1 MKKGIKILSAL
12 LAVLMLCG
20 TVTVGAG
27 ALTLYDENGNAEGA
41 SKFNY
46 DAIDYEKTIEKNLE
60 SSKFNTPQEK
70 VASMNLMWEKNGYR
84 MYVDPISGEVATE
97 KIVTGELLFTNPW
110 DLSDASYTAV
120 TSGKKDKTT
129 AISVKK
135 QLMSQI
141 VITYIDNN
149 NPKELYSCIEA
160 AARNQINVEY
170 IKNGIRIEYSIGREE
185 ARMLVPMRISK
196 DRFEKRIIREMRETA
211 NTEDIIVIDT
221 QNKNNYSLIDNKQV
235 FKYQDA
241 LDQGAEEGEEY
252 GYYEYVQ
259 KFLDPT
265 FDMEGEPLV
274 AKKLKKSAYGFEYE
288 CFAVI
293 KFASYYNEKNVDK
306 AKTDAERASLLAMY
320 PIVKKMPIYILDTKV
335 KDNASQMRKVE
346 SYIKDY
352 APTYTYEELDS
363 DHDLTEYEAIAKSPV
378 LFKVALEYTVDE
390 DGLVVRMPANGI
402 RFDESIYLLENI
414 EMLPYMGA
422 GRNDG
427 DWSDGGDGYNFFP
440 DGSGTLF
447 DFQQLNDGAHHDAY
461 AQIYGTDFAYH
472 TISGQHQETVRVP
485 VFGIVEHWTGK
496 KTDYNNV
503 IKAEVLNPDGTVKTP
518 AVYGT
523 KDVNEDHGFLAII
536 EEGDALARLTTVHLS
551 AKSIYNTV
559 KMSFYPRPKDSYN
572 MADAISVGSNKEMT
586 VVSDRKYVGNYK
598 VRYVMLSDD
607 NLAKENKL
615 SKYYE
620 CSWMGMAV
628 AYRDYLEKQNVLT
641 RLTES
646 DVSENIPLYIETYG
660 ALMTTEKIFSIPVD
674 VMTPL
679 TTFEDVKTMYNEL
692 SADIKKKT
700 EELVNK
706 GETTSA
712 DENNVNK
719 AANINFKL
727 TGYAN
732 GGLYSVMPYNLNWEK
747 AVGGASGFEDLVK
760 YSKEKDFGVFPDFDF
775 VYSENQARFD
785 GVDLKSDAVKTIDN
799 RYTMRRYFSA
809 TYQSYVG
816 YYELAISASRFDKFI
831 TKLLSNYLKYD
842 PTGISVST
850 LGSDLNSDF
859 DEDDPLNRED
869 SKEYTV
875 DALRKLSN
883 TVNSA
888 GNALKIMT
896 SGGNAYTWR
905 YADYILNMPLN
916 SSRYNDSSNAVP
928 FVGVVLHGYLQ
939 FAGTPIN
946 EEGDIE
952 YAFLKAIENG
962 AGLYFVISYQ
972 NTQKLKDDFR
982 LSEHYSVRYDIW
994 RDDLVDMYVSLNDL
1008 LSDLQTKLIID
1019 HEFLTGSRVPDPDEV
1034 VEDEENKRKEE
1045 ELKAAEEAAAA
1056 AKKAIA
1062 EALALRKTPMT
1073 QAKATE
1079 SELARVATYINVAA
1093 KHAAL
1098 IDNSYIDLCADLAKA
1113 SEKALKAANEAQKAV
1128 YSVTAYKSAVT
1139 SAADSISSR
1148 LKSAVDAALA
1158 EATTALLAGVT
1169 DEAKKSEITAKAAE
1183 VANAL
1188 KNAAAN
1194 SGAEEAAKIAS
1205 SAETYFSDVEA
1216 AAAKAAAAEKI
1227 VDAVADGIG
1236 KERAALMVAAAD
1248 ADRET
1253 IEKVAEAVT
1262 EGILAGFVAAD
1273 AETVYNTA
1281 KDSYDKSVTSTTE
1294 SITRLATALANR
1306 KNTEDAAIAAGI
1318 SASDLLNAMT
1328 LSETKYLANRRV
1340 SAAKD
1345 NEKAYTDATYEY
1357 NMKASPYFTALK
1369 SKYDALAGSNDALKN
1384 ALAKL
1389 AAYVQ
1394 ADADAEM
1401 AENLATANPSDSNTA
1416 SATEK
1421 RKAANDRKAEY
1432 DALPEADRNAAKAEA
1447 DKVAAAIAAN
1457 TDAAYADLAKQY
1469 KEMTDAKAAV
1479 FAAAPAYAEYIN
1491 LVAAAEAATKAYN
1504 ETETV
1509 ALAKKAAD
1517 DNYTAVATAYN
1528 AVAGSDALKT
1538 AREITALVDA
1548 LSKAET
1554 ALATAKVT
1562 YDAAKEVFDKT
1573 GLEETAYNTAKTAY
1587 DAALTAMTTAKA
1599 ALDGARNASAHKT
1612 EFEAV
1617 EAAYAEKL
1625 SAETRNTLVRS
1636 LDGYIKTV
1644 VEGLFGESAELADA
1658 VNKTAD
1664 YILKNNKANEASATY
1679 KTYISKID
1687 SAVSSIK
1694 ASITTMKNAVSLS
1707 EAATKSLKEKYE
1719 ELLADPNATAIEKQ
1733 SAKQFYD
1740 SAVANTN
1747 KASDNLATLEKDY
1760 DELRKLTY
1768 NAALTKAKVIVF
1780 GQETVNND
1788 IATANDAFVRLNNA
1802 LNVSGDA
1809 LKVLDTEWKKMVVT
1823 AKNYTEAAN
1832 KLAELEEK
1840 DFDSMS
1846 KAEKEEY
1853 RADLVTYSFRK
1864 MVAEEELRAAQEVIS
1879 TNLLTFRDDK
1889 GYRNLARYRNNADA
1903 AVQLLLA
1910 DLEYAETLKNLYA
1923 ADATATAEDKAYAE
1937 EKYNELK
1944 TLCDKY
1950 LDMIDKA
1957 DKLLAQVRES
1967 ALEQELID
1975 EKFEITNN
1983 TKAQDLFD
1991 ETLGKKKNNTGN
2003 VIESN
2008 KYTCS
2013 DGSIVAVTY
2022 GGKDGNDNKAYRTF
2036 LLNYNSFAITVTYGG
2051 VEYTI
2056 PAYGYKV
2063 INY

>member
-20 TVTVGAG
+20 TFAVGAG
-27 ALTLYDENGNAEGA
+27 ALTRYDENGNAEGA
-41 SKFNY
+41 SKFNA
-46 DAIDYEKTIEKNLE
+46 DAIDYNITIEKNLE

-120 TSGKKDKTT
+120 TAGKKDKST

-196 DRFEKRIIREMRETA
+196 DRFEKRIVREMRETA

-221 QNKNNYSLIDNKQV
+221 SNQNNYTLIDNKRV

-241 LDQGAEEGEEY
+241 LNQGAEEGEEY
-252 GYYEYVQ
+252 GYYDYVK
-259 KFLDPT
+259 KFLDPN

-274 AKKLKKSAYGFEYE
+274 AEKLKKSDYGFEYE

-293 KFASYYNEKNVDK
+293 KFASYYNEKNLDK
-306 AKTDAERASLLAMY
+306 AKTDAERSSLLAMY
-320 PIVKKMPIYILDTKV
+320 PIVKTMPIYIIDTKV
-335 KDNASQMRKVE
+335 KDNTSQMRKVE

-352 APTYTYEELDS
+352 ASSYTYEELDG
-363 DHDLTEYEAIAKSPV
+363 DHDLTQYEATAKSPV

-427 DWSDGGDGYNFFP
+427 DWSDGGDGYTFFP
-440 DGSGTLF
+440 DGSGALF

-472 TISGQHQETVRVP
+472 NLSGQHQETVRVP
-485 VFGIVEHWTGK
+485 VFGIVERWSGK
-496 KTDYNNV
+496 KTDYTKV
-503 IKAEVLNPDGTVKTP
+503 IKQEVLNADGTVKTP

-523 KDVNEDHGFLAII
+523 KDVEEDHGFLAII
-536 EEGDALARLTTVHLS
+536 EEGDALAKLTTVHMS
-551 AKSIYNTV
+551 AKSIYNMV

-586 VVSDRKYVGNYK
+586 VVSERKYVGNYK

-641 RLTES
+641 RLAES
-646 DVSENIPLYIETYG
+646 DVSANIPLYVETYG

-692 SADIKKKT
+692 SGDIKKRT
-700 EELVNK
+700 EELVNS
-706 GETTSA
+706 GNTTSA
-712 DENNVNK
+712 SEKNVNS

-747 AVGGASGFEDLVK
+747 AVGGAAGFADLVK
-760 YSKEKDFGVFPDFDF
+760 YSKEKGFGVFPDFDF
-775 VYSENQARFD
+775 VYAENQARFD
-785 GVDLKSDAVKTIDN
+785 GVDLKADAVKTIDN

-809 TYQSYVG
+809 TFQSYVG

-831 TKLLSNYLKYD
+831 TRLLSNYLKYD

-850 LGSDLNSDF
+850 LGTDLNSDF
-859 DEDDPLNRED
+859 DETDPLNRED
-869 SKEYTV
+869 SKEYTIE
-875 DALRKLSN
+875 ALRKLSL

-888 GNALKIMT
+888 GNALKVMT

-905 YADYILNMPLN
+905 YADYIVNMPLN

-928 FVGVVLHGYLQ
+928 FVGTVLHGYLQ

-994 RDDLVDMYVSLNDL
+994 RDDLVNMYVNLNDL

-1019 HEFLTGSRVPDPDEV
+1019 HEFLVGSRVPDPDEV
-1034 VEDEENKRKEE
+1034 IEDAENKRKEE

-1056 AKKAIA
+1056 AKKEIA

-1073 QAKATE
+1073 QAKVTE
-1079 SELARVATYINVAA
+1079 AELVRVSTYINIAA

-1098 IDNSYIDLCADLAKA
+1098 IDKSYVGICADLAKA
-1113 SEKALKAANEAQKAV
+1113 SDKALKAANEAQKAV
-1128 YSVTAYKSAVT
+1128 YSVTAYNKVK
-1139 SAADSISSR
+1139 ADIVASMESR
-1148 LKSAVDAALA
+1148 LKSAVDTAIK
-1158 EATTALLAGVT
+1158 EATDALLAGVT
-1169 DEAKKSEITAKAAE
+1169 DEAKKTEIKAKVNEIAVRLKAA
-1183 VANAL
+1183 
-1188 KNAAAN
+1188 AAD
-1194 SGAEEAAKIAS
+1194 SGAAETARLAS
-1205 SAETYFSDVEA
+1205 NTDTYFSDIEE
-1216 AAAKAAAAEKI
+1216 AAAKAAAAVRI

-1236 KERAALMVAAAD
+1236 NESASLTLSATE
-1248 ADRET
+1248 ADRAV
-1253 IEKVAEAVT
+1253 ISAVAERVT
-1262 EGILAGFVAAD
+1262 ENILSDFRATD
-1273 AETVYNTA
+1273 AETVYGSARTA
-1281 KDSYDKSVTSTTE
+1281 YNKSVSDTAAL
-1294 SITRLATALANR
+1294 IMKLAQAVANR
-1306 KNTEDAAIAAGI
+1306 TNTENAALAAGI
-1318 SASDLLNAMT
+1318 SAADIANAT
-1328 LSETKYLANRRV
+1328 ALAEAKYTAALRV
-1340 SAAKD
+1340 SAARND
-1345 NEKAYTDATYEY
+1345 EKVFNDAFYNYKLKIAPYYTELKKTY
-1357 NMKASPYFTALK
+1357 KT
-1369 SKYDALAGSNDALKN
+1369 LAGSNDALAT
-1384 ALAKL
+1384 ALEKL
-1389 AAYVQ
+1389 AVYAQ
-1394 ADADAEM
+1394 ADTDAKI
-1401 AENLATANPSDSNTA
+1401 AEFLARVNPSDSNKD
-1416 SATEK
+1416 SAGSS
-1421 RKAANDRKAEY
+1421 RKAANDKKAEY
-1432 DALPEADRNAAKAEA
+1432 DALPEADRTAAEA
-1447 DKVAAAIAAN
+1447 AAAGVDAAIAAN
-1457 TDAAYADLAKQY
+1457 TDPAYATLAKLFSDMN
-1469 KEMTDAKAAV
+1469 EAKAAV
-1479 FAAAPAYAEYIN
+1479 NAAEPAYTAY
-1491 LVAAAEAATKAYN
+1491 LVLVSESEAANKAY
-1504 ETETV
+1504 TEKEVV
-1509 ALAKKAAD
+1509 AIAKKAAD
-1517 DNYTAVATAYN
+1517 EHYTATAAAYN
-1528 AVAGSDALKT
+1528 GVAGSDAVKT
-1538 AREITALVDA
+1538 AKEIAALKDA
-1548 LSKAET
+1548 LLKAET
-1554 ALATAKVT
+1554 ALAAAKAK
-1562 YDAAKEVFDKT
+1562 YDAAKEVFDRT
-1573 GLEETAYNTAKTAY
+1573 GLEETAYNTAKTEY
-1587 DAALTAMTTAKA
+1587 ETALTVMTTAKSD
-1599 ALDGARNASAHKT
+1599 LDDARNSSAHRT

-1617 EAAYAEKL
+1617 EAAYSAKL
-1625 SAETRNTLVRS
+1625 IADERYTLIKS
-1636 LDGYIKTV
+1636 LDGFVKEAV
-1644 VEGLFGESAELADA
+1644 NGLFGADA
-1658 VNKTAD
+1658 DMVNAVDKTAD
-1664 YILKNNKANEASATY
+1664 YLIKSEKAAEAAETY

-1687 SAVSSIK
+1687 SAVTSIKSSI
-1694 ASITTMKNAVSLS
+1694 ANMKNAVSLS
-1707 EAATKSLKEKYE
+1707 EAAVKTLKEKYE
-1719 ELLADPNATAIEKQ
+1719 ETLADPTASAIEKQ
-1733 SAKQFYD
+1733 SAKQFYE
-1740 SAVANTN
+1740 SAVANTK
-1747 KASDNLATLEKDY
+1747 KASDNLAALEKDY
-1760 DELRKLTY
+1760 DELRKLTF
-1768 NAALTKAKVIVF
+1768 NEALTKAKAIVF
-1780 GQETVNND
+1780 GKETV
-1788 IATANDAFVRLNNA
+1788 DADNKTVVDALVRLNNA
-1802 LNVSGDA
+1802 LNVSDTA
-1809 LKVLDTEWKKMVVT
+1809 LKVIDTEWKKMVSA
-1823 AKNYTEAAN
+1823 AKIYTESSKA
-1832 KLAELEEK
+1832 LEEMAEK
-1840 DFDSMS
+1840 DFGSMS

-1853 RADLVTYSFRK
+1853 RADLIIYSYRK
-1864 MVAEEELRAAQEVIS
+1864 AAAEEELRSSNEELS
-1879 TNLLTFRDDK
+1879 KSLLAFKDDK
-1889 GYRNLARYRNNADA
+1889 GYRNLTRYRNSA
-1903 AVQLLLA
+1903 ATALQLLLA
-1910 DLEYAETLKNLYA
+1910 DLEYAEALKNLYD
-1923 ADATATAEDKAYAE
+1923 ADATATAEDKAYANE
-1937 EKYNELK
+1937 RYSELK
-1944 TLCDKY
+1944 ALCDSY
-1950 LDMIDKA
+1950 GTMLDAA
-1957 DKLLAQVRES
+1957 DAKLVQIRAF

-1983 TKAQDLFD
+1983 TKAQDLFNA
-1991 ETLGKKKNNTGN
+1991 TLNTKKRSSS
-2003 VIESN
+2003 VVESN

-2022 GGKDGNDNKAYRTF
+2022 GGKDGDDGKAYRTF
-2036 LLNYNSFAITVTYGG
+2036 LLNYNSFAITVTYNGAEHTLPG
-2051 VEYTI
+2051 
-2056 PAYGYKV
+2056 YGYKV
-2063 INY
+2063 INH

>member
-20 TVTVGAG
+20 AVTVGAG
-27 ALTLYDENGNAEGA
+27 AFTLYDENGNAEGS
-41 SKFNY
+41 SKFNSE
-46 DAIDYEKTIEKNLE
+46 AIDYDVTIEKNLE
-60 SSKFNTPQEK
+60 SSKFSTPQEK
-70 VASMNLMWEKNGYR
+70 VASMDLMWEKNGYR

-97 KIVTGELLFTNPW
+97 KIATGELLFTNPW

-120 TSGKKDKTT
+120 TAGKKSKTT

-135 QLMSQI
+135 QLLSQI

-149 NPKELYSCIEA
+149 NPKDLYSSLEA

-196 DRFEKRIIREMRETA
+196 DRFEKRLLREMRETA

-221 QNKNNYSLIDNKQV
+221 SNQNNYTLINNQKV

-241 LDQGAEEGEEY
+241 LNQGAEEGEEY
-252 GYYEYVQ
+252 GYYDYVI

-274 AKKLKKSAYGFEYE
+274 AEKLKKSDYGFEYE
-288 CFAVI
+288 CFAII
-293 KFASYYNEKNVDK
+293 KFTSYYNEKNLDK
-306 AKTDAERASLLAMY
+306 EKTDAGRSSLLAMY
-320 PIVKKMPIYILDTKV
+320 PIVKTMPIYVIDKKV
-335 KDNASQMRKVE
+335 QDNTSQMRKVE

-352 APTYTYEELDS
+352 ASTYTYEELDS
-363 DHDLTEYEAIAKSPV
+363 DHDLTQYEATAKSPV

-427 DWSDGGDGYNFFP
+427 DWSDGGDGYTFFP
-440 DGSGTLF
+440 DGSGALF
-447 DFQQLNDGAHHDAY
+447 DFQQLNDGSHHDAY

-472 TISGQHQETVRVP
+472 TLSGQHQETIRVP
-485 VFGIVEHWTGK
+485 VFGIVEHWSGK
-496 KTDYNNV
+496 KTDYTKV
-503 IKAEVLNPDGTVKTP
+503 IKQEVLNEDGTVKTP

-523 KDVNEDHGFLAII
+523 KDVDEDHGFLAII
-536 EEGDALARLTTVHLS
+536 EEGDALARLTTVHMS
-551 AKSIYNTV
+551 AKSIYNMV

-586 VVSDRKYVGNYK
+586 VVSERKYVGNYK

-607 NLAKENKL
+607 TLARENNL
-615 SKYYE
+615 SRYYE

-641 RLTES
+641 RLTDS
-646 DVSENIPLYIETYG
+646 DVSANIPLYIETYG

-692 SADIKKKT
+692 SGDIKKKT
-700 EELVNK
+700 EELVNS
-706 GETTSA
+706 GNTTSA
-712 DENNVNK
+712 DGDNVNT

-747 AVGGASGFEDLVK
+747 AVGGASGFADLVK
-760 YSKEKDFGVFPDFDF
+760 YSKEKNFGVFPDFDF
-775 VYSENQARFD
+775 VYSENQANFD
-785 GVDLKSDAVKTIDN
+785 GVDLKTDAVKTIDN

-809 TYQSYVG
+809 TYQAYVG

-842 PTGISVST
+842 PTGISVAT
-850 LGSDLNSDF
+850 LGTDLNSDF
-859 DEDDPLNRED
+859 DEEDPLNRED
-869 SKEYTV
+869 SKEYTI
-875 DALRKLSN
+875 DALRKLSL

-888 GNALKIMT
+888 GDALKIMT

-905 YADYILNMPLN
+905 YADYIVNMPLN

-928 FVGVVLHGYLQ
+928 FLGVVLHGYLQ
-939 FAGTPIN
+939 FSGTPIN

-994 RDDLVDMYVSLNDL
+994 RDDLVDMYVELNDL

-1019 HEFLTGSRVPDPDEV
+1019 HEFLIGNRVPDPDEV
-1034 VEDEENKRKEE
+1034 IEDEENKRKEE

-1056 AKKAIA
+1056 ARKELA

-1079 SELARVATYINVAA
+1079 AELARVAAYINVAA

-1098 IDNSYIDLCADLAKA
+1098 IDKSYVDICADLAKA

-1128 YSVTAYKSAVT
+1128 YSVTGYNRAEAD
-1139 SAADSISSR
+1139 AASSIESR
-1148 LKSAVDAALA
+1148 IKSAVDAAIR
-1158 EATTALLAGVT
+1158 EATDVLLVGVT
-1169 DEAKKSEITAKAAE
+1169 DEAKKAEITAKVNDIATK
-1183 VANAL
+1183 L

-1194 SGAEEAAKIAS
+1194 AGAAEAAGLVAN
-1205 SAETYFSDVEA
+1205 AGTYFSAAEE
-1216 AAAKAAAAEKI
+1216 AAAKAAAAAEI
-1227 VDAVADGIG
+1227 IDAVADGLG
-1236 KERAALMVAAAD
+1236 NESASLTVTAD
-1248 ADRET
+1248 EADRAIISEVAESVT
-1253 IEKVAEAVT
+1253 ENVLASFKATDAEAV
-1262 EGILAGFVAAD
+1262 
-1273 AETVYNTA
+1273 YNTT
-1281 KDSYDKSVTSTTE
+1281 KSTYDKAVTETTDN
-1294 SITRLATALANR
+1294 IKRLAQAVANR
-1306 KNTEDAAIAAGI
+1306 TNTANAALAAGI
-1318 SASDLLNAMT
+1318 SEADLANAIA
-1328 LSETKYLANRRV
+1328 LSEAKYTAIKKV
-1340 SAAKD
+1340 SAAKESETLYNNAFYD
-1345 NEKAYTDATYEY
+1345 YKAKIASYYAELKKTYDTY
-1357 NMKASPYFTALK
+1357 
-1369 SKYDALAGSNDALKN
+1369 AGSNAALKD

-1389 AAYVQ
+1389 ATYEQ
-1394 ADADAEM
+1394 ANADAEA
-1401 AENLATANPSDSNTA
+1401 AEALAGVNPSDSNKD
-1416 SATEK
+1416 SATSA
-1421 RKAANDRKAEY
+1421 RKTADDRKAEY
-1432 DALPEADRNAAKAEA
+1432 DALPEADRNAAKAAA
-1447 DKVAAAIAAN
+1447 DAVAAAVAAN
-1457 TDAAYADLAKQY
+1457 TDTAYATLAKLAS
-1469 KEMTDAKAAV
+1469 ELSDAKAAV
-1479 FAAAPAYAEYIN
+1479 SAAAPGYAEYQV
-1491 LVAAAEAATKAYN
+1491 LLTKSEAALKAYN
-1504 ETETV
+1504 ENKF
-1509 ALAKKAAD
+1509 ALEKKAAD
-1517 DNYTAVATAYN
+1517 ENYNTVAAAYN
-1528 AVAGSDALKT
+1528 AVAGSDTIRAAK
-1538 AREITALVDA
+1538 EITALADA
-1548 LSKAET
+1548 LSKATTGLE
-1554 ALATAKVT
+1554 AAKTT

-1573 GLEETAYNTAKTAY
+1573 GLEEAAYNTAKTAY
-1587 DAALTAMTTAKA
+1587 ETALTVMTTAQA
-1599 ALDGARNASAHKT
+1599 DLDAARNASAHKT

-1617 EAAYAEKL
+1617 EKAYSEQLAAKANNDL
-1625 SAETRNTLVRS
+1625 ITAI
-1636 LDGYIKTV
+1636 DGYIKTEV
-1644 VEGLFGESAELADA
+1644 DGLFGASAEMIDA

-1664 YILKNNKANEASATY
+1664 YLIKSAKATEASATY
-1679 KTYISKID
+1679 RTYISKID

-1694 ASITTMKNAVSLS
+1694 SSISTMKNSVSLA

-1719 ELLADPNATAIEKQ
+1719 EILADPTATAIEKQ
-1733 SAKQFYD
+1733 SAKQFYE
-1740 SAVANTN
+1740 SAVANTK
-1747 KASDNLATLEKDY
+1747 KASDNLAALEKDY

-1768 NAALTKAKVIVF
+1768 NEALTKAKVIIF
-1780 GQETVNND
+1780 GQETV
-1788 IATANDAFVRLNNA
+1788 DADSNAVTEALRLLNNA
-1802 LNVSGDA
+1802 LNVSEEA
-1809 LKVLDTEWKKMVVT
+1809 LKVIDAEWKKMVDA
-1823 AKNYTEAAN
+1823 AKRYTESAHALETMAN
-1832 KLAELEEK
+1832 M
-1840 DFDSMS
+1840 DFWSMS

-1853 RADLVTYSFRK
+1853 KANLVIYSYRK
-1864 MVAEEELRAAQEVIS
+1864 SVAEEELRDANEALSQS
-1879 TNLLTFRDDK
+1879 LLTFKDNN
-1889 GYRNLARYRNNADA
+1889 GYRNLARYRNSAETA
-1903 AVQLLLA
+1903 LQQLLV
-1910 DLEYAETLKNLYA
+1910 DLEYAETLKNLYD
-1923 ADATATAEDKAYAE
+1923 ADATATEEDKAYAAG
-1937 EKYNELK
+1937 KYNDLK
-1944 TLCDKY
+1944 ALCDKY
-1950 LDMIDKA
+1950 SAMLEKA
-1957 DKLLAQVRES
+1957 DALLAQIRAS

-1975 EKFEITNN
+1975 ENFEITSN

-1991 ETLGKKKNNTGN
+1991 ATLNTKKHNNT
-2003 VIESN
+2003 VIEST
-2008 KYTCS
+2008 KYTSS

-2022 GGKDGNDNKAYRTF
+2022 GGKDGDDNKAYRTF
-2036 LLNYNSFAITVTYGG
+2036 ILNYNSFAIIVTYNG

-2063 INY
+2063 INH